1 MESREA
7 DGEEAGP
14 GLPARFLPGEG
25 ELGELRHRQNIK
37 VRAISD
43 TGKEPLQH
51 QHEPGEQGAAQGHG
65 TKELLLA
72 TRALERLGFKGASPA
87 RVTPKC
93 EERAAFACLLL
104 EAGGFSWLCRFVP
117 FILPLNP
124 SPPGRD
130 HVLDGIPTELHEP
143 GLDNGCAFRDPYCT
157 NNLFSLS
164 HSSIPK
170 ENRFHQHRI
179 PGIYFCY
186 AELHQDEAKK

>member
-1 MESREA
+1 MSPKITAMEGIFCHFPSSPRLRGREA
-7 DGEEAGP
+7 GSLRIVPSRGKP
-14 GLPARFLPGEG
+14 GGGWGGSSARSPSRFLPGEG

-104 EAGGFSWLCRFVP
+104 EAFPGFA
-117 FILPLNP
+117 
-124 SPPGRD
+124 
-130 HVLDGIPTELHEP
+130 VLFL
-143 GLDNGCAFRDPYCT
+143 
-157 NNLFSLS
+157 LS
-164 HSSIPK
+164 YH
-170 ENRFHQHRI
+170 
-179 PGIYFCY
+179 
-186 AELHQDEAKK
+186 